1 MKNTHPEFLAG
12 YRQADLDNTQARA
25 GLIEAIAEARRE
37 VADPHNHETTRAY
50 WKQKAERWQ
59 ANLDATIR
67 VVLTGDGEWRGT
79 LAAFFATNDSL
90 DEDDAAAIR
99 QTIADGKP
107 WETGGG
113 AAPLQTL
120 RRDFDAEGSR

>member
-12 YRQADLDNTQARA
+12 YQQADLDNTQARA

-37 VADPHNHETTRAY
+37 AADPDNHGSTRAY

-59 ANLDATIR
+59 ANLDGTIR

-79 LAAFFATNDSL
+79 LAEFFDTNDSL
-90 DEDDAAAIR
+90 GEDEAAAIR
-99 QTIADGKP
+99 QTIAAGKP

-120 RRDFDAEGSR
+120 RRVFNAEGSR